1 MSICAPAGHGR
12 LEGRIALVTGAGPG
26 LGGVIAAT
34 MAREGA
40 RLAVCDIDPVA
51 LDFTAAQLSA
61 LGAEHLALRC
71 DVSDSAAVDAMFGQA
86 ARRFGTVDILVNNAQ
101 GMHARTP
108 LAELTSEQV
117 DIFWISGVKGTLWCM
132 QAVYPIMKAKGCG
145 RIINFVS
152 SAGIRGEP
160 GLGDYAAT
168 KEGIRG
174 LTKTAAREWG
184 RDGITVNCIAPGALS
199 KRGQE
204 FIQRDPAEFER
215 RNAEKCI
222 PRLGDPEADI
232 APVAVFLASD
242 ESRFVTGQTMFA
254 DGGYCLL

>member
-1 MSICAPAGHGR
+1 MGR
-12 LEGRIALVTGAGPG
+12 LDGRIAIVTGAGQG
-26 LGGVIAAT
+26 IGRGIALVF
-34 MAREGA
+34 AREGA
-40 RLAVCDIDPVA
+40 KVVVAELKEHRAQRTAAEIAAAGGDALAVATDVGDQAQVRQMIDSTV
-51 LDFTAAQLSA
+51 
-61 LGAEHLALRC
+61 
-71 DVSDSAAVDAMFGQA
+71 
-86 ARRFGTVDILVNNAQ
+86 RRFGTVDILVNNAQ